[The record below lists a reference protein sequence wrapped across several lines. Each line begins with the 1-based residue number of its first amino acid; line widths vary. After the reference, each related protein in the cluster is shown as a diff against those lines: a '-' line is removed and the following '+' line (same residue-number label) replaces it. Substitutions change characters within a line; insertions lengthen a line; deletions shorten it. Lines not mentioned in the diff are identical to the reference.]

1 MMKPALLAAG
11 LALLAPPL
19 WAQDPTPA
27 YQVEQEYKLQIKVDG
42 LARKEWTTDL
52 FGDVPDQDR
61 WRLQLRP
68 RLEASLHWLR
78 LGVGA
83 DLNHSSDENTVVE
96 PGGGRPALLRDNY
109 DSKDARLDLAFA
121 AIEARWL
128 RIEGGRF
135 RMPVALTEML
145 WDRDLRPQ
153 GAAVTLRPGGSSGST
168 RLALTALGARG
179 SHAFEDE
186 DTEML
191 LLSAGLDLPAS
202 GQSRLELT
210 GSYLAFRDIASIE
223 PMIRRQN
230 TRLAGAFVNDYHVVD
245 GILRL
250 RHEGGLPTQFVVD
263 YAWNTSVDQ
272 DNKGL
277 WLAAILGS
285 TKLSRSRLE
294 YTYATVDKD
303 ATLAAYAGDDFFW
316 ATGWAG
322 HRGELA
328 VRVAERGTVHG
339 IAQIIRFKD
348 SPREEERDHWI
359 KRYRV
364 ELRFEY

>member
-1 MMKPALLAAG
+1 MMKPVP
-11 LALLAPPL
+11 LALCLASLAVPL
-19 WAQDPTPA
+19 LAQDPVPA
-27 YQVEQEYKLQIKVDG
+27 YQVEKEYKLQIKADG
-42 LARKEWTTDL
+42 LARQEWTKDL

-83 DLNHSSDENTVVE
+83 EFNTSSDENTVVE

-109 DSKDARLDLAFA
+109 DSEDARLDLAFA

-135 RMPVALTEML
+135 RQPVALTEML

-153 GAAVTLRPGGSSGST
+153 GVALTLRPGAGSGDT
-168 RLALTALGARG
+168 RVALTALGARG
-179 SHAFEDE
+179 SHVFEDE

-191 LLSAGLDLPAS
+191 LLSASIDLAAS
-202 GQSRLELT
+202 RQSRLELT
-210 GSYLAFRDIASIE
+210 GSYLTFRDIDSIE

-230 TRLAGAFVNDYHVVD
+230 TRVAGAFVNDYKVVD
-245 GILRL
+245 GIVRL

-263 YAWNTSVDQ
+263 YCWNTAVDE
-272 DNKGL
+272 DGRGL
-277 WLAAILGS
+277 WLAAVLGS

-294 YTYATVDKD
+294 YTYAKVDKD

-316 ATGWAG
+316 ATGWEG

-328 VRVAERGTVHG
+328 VRVAERATVHG

-348 SPREEERDHWI
+348 SPREEERDHWM

-364 ELRFEY
+364 ELRLDY